1 MPKREKK
8 RGGYCKGERGK
19 SLRNERVR
27 REVIEV
33 QELQEFRQ

>member
-19 SLRNERVR
+19 SLRNEGVR
-27 REVIEV
+27 RTEVKHSI
-33 QELQEFRQ
+33 